1 MRPAPVGTVTIVAAE
16 RTQGTKST
24 LLRSG
29 HRRLRSAAESE
40 ERMEVSL
47 RARREAMG
55 LTALEMAGLAGCPVE
70 TVLRAEFG
78 THVPHDRVVVAR
90 LSAAYGLVADAYL
103 RLALDAA
110 ERTAAS

>member
-1 MRPAPVGTVTIVAAE
+1 MD
-16 RTQGTKST
+16 
-24 LLRSG
+24 
-29 HRRLRSAAESE
+29 
-40 ERMEVSL
+40 VSL

-78 THVPHDRVVVAR
+78 MQVPHDRFVLAR
-90 LSAAYGLVADAYL
+90 LAGAYCIGVDTYL

-110 ERTAAS
+110 ERLAGVP